1 MLLGAMSMLVVT
13 GTVGA
18 TSAGPAAPK
27 AYVGAFNDNAIAV
40 IDTGTNRTLRTIPIP
55 SGPHGLVISPDGLRV
70 YASSDGASTVSVI
83 STATDR
89 VVSTLEVGTSPHGL
103 AMTRDGR
110 TLLVAVFGAD
120 QVAMIDT
127 IRNEIVARFPVGKPH
142 NIAITPDG
150 RTAYVASQQP
160 GAAALV
166 ILDLAGRRE
175 AGRVPLDKTP
185 RALNFSPD
193 GAALYCTV
201 AGSEAVQVLDPTTNK
216 IVAQIP
222 VGGSPHHPFFTPT
235 GEYALVAVQ
244 GPGEL
249 AVIDPKS
256 RKVIGIVAVGKFPHW
271 IATTSDGDTAYVT
284 NEGANTVSV
293 VAVEKQKVLATIP
306 VGNAP
311 RKIVMQRGSSAGS
324 GPVKAGPVTTTSTL
338 PAAAPGPNAAGAI
351 GSSGVHIANF
361 AFAPAALAVSPG
373 QKVTWT
379 NTDSIPH
386 TSTSADKRWNSG
398 PLAPGAS
405 FSVTFDTAGTYV
417 YGCSI
422 HPFMQAKVVVGN

>member
-1 MLLGAMSMLVVT
+1 M
-13 GTVGA
+13 
-18 TSAGPAAPK
+18 
-27 AYVGAFNDNAIAV
+27 
-40 IDTGTNRTLRTIPIP
+40 
-55 SGPHGLVISPDGLRV
+55 
-70 YASSDGASTVSVI
+70 
-83 STATDR
+83 
-89 VVSTLEVGTSPHGL
+89 
-103 AMTRDGR
+103 
-110 TLLVAVFGAD
+110 
-120 QVAMIDT
+120 
-127 IRNEIVARFPVGKPH
+127 
-142 NIAITPDG
+142 
-150 RTAYVASQQP
+150 
-160 GAAALV
+160 
-166 ILDLAGRRE
+166 
-175 AGRVPLDKTP
+175 
-185 RALNFSPD
+185 
-193 GAALYCTV
+193 
-201 AGSEAVQVLDPTTNK
+201 QVLDPTTNK

-324 GPVKAGPVTTTSTL
+324 GSVKAGPVTTTSTL
-338 PAAAPGPNAAGAI
+338 PAAAPGPSAAGAI

-361 AFAPAALAVSPG
+361 AFAPAALTVSPG

-379 NTDSIPH
+379 NADSIAG
-386 TSTSADKRWNSG
+386 STS
-398 PLAPGAS
+398 
-405 FSVTFDTAGTYV
+405 DTASQSMLGPFARATLNPRTARGADIGACDV
-417 YGCSI
+417 SGRTKTSI
-422 HPFMQAKVVVGN
+422 VCWW